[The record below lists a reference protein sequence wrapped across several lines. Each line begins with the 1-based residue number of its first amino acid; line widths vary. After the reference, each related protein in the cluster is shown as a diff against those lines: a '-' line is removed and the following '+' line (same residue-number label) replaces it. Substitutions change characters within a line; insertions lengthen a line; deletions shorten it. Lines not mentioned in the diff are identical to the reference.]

1 MDLCSEMSHA
11 SATSGI
17 NDKFSMV
24 SLISAESGF
33 DGGSQSSFA
42 SEIWGSSDY
51 RSKCLDTGSNSMV
64 SFSSY
69 PISVSSMT
77 ELDDELRVEL
87 EMIEQK
93 FQEAI
98 RDLSRKKYH
107 AIEEIKKRMSE
118 KMVS

>member
-1 MDLCSEMSHA
+1 
-11 SATSGI
+11 
-17 NDKFSMV
+17 
-24 SLISAESGF
+24 
-33 DGGSQSSFA
+33 
-42 SEIWGSSDY
+42 
-51 RSKCLDTGSNSMV
+51 
-64 SFSSY
+64 
-69 PISVSSMT
+69 MT

-98 RDLSRKKYH
+98 RDLSRKKYQ

>member
-1 MDLCSEMSHA
+1 
-11 SATSGI
+11 
-17 NDKFSMV
+17 
-24 SLISAESGF
+24 
-33 DGGSQSSFA
+33 
-42 SEIWGSSDY
+42 
-51 RSKCLDTGSNSMV
+51 MV

-98 RDLSRKKYH
+98 RDLSRKKYQ